1 MCLKRT
7 VVGTISAIAM
17 LAMAVPALGQ
27 ETSGKD
33 EAFQLTTVYGLNN
46 TGVGNLA
53 NHSPTFVSFDISW
66 VDNVQHKYYLADR
79 SNKSIDILDLST
91 LPPTLTQVPNLK
103 FQGST
108 GNNDNSGPD
117 GVLTA
122 NNSTELWVGDIGG
135 TCFPNPGPPSP
146 PGCGP
151 GQVWVLN
158 ATDASVK
165 TLPGGKANPI
175 SVGGTTRADEMCYD
189 PKDNLIML
197 ASPAEDP
204 PYVTFISTAGAD
216 AYTVVVKLPF
226 DGTTGNTP
234 KATNGLEQCGW
245 SPQTGLFYQN
255 VPEISGDGHDT
266 APGGIAVID
275 PKTALAKKPKVAKV
289 FTIPLED
296 CAGPQGMA
304 IGPDDQILEGC
315 NAAGPNGHRNT
326 VVVSAKNGKIL
337 TVLQDLGGAD
347 EVWFNPGDLH
357 YIIPSCNTACRTPPT
372 GFVLTF
378 DEVLG
383 LVDSSTL
390 QVDQTVF
397 VAQQNSVTT
406 VAPGNPRTIHSVAAD
421 PANKQ
426 IILPIPAVGGNA
438 PQFSPSLCD
447 KTGLGITVVPGP
459 GVNNPST
466 AVGCIV
472 LLSAPLNNDDP
483 SARVAQERPS
493 NSQQD

>member
-1 MCLKRT
+1 MSRSPLNQMA
-7 VVGTISAIAM
+7 GMTIGAIAM

-53 NHSPTFVSFDISW
+53 TKSPTFVSFDISW

-79 SNKSIDILDLST
+79 SNKTIDILDLST
-91 LPPTLTQVPNLK
+91 LPPTLTQVQNLK

-122 NNSTELWVGDIGG
+122 NNSTELWVGDTGG

-189 PKDNLIML
+189 SKDNLIML

-216 AYTVVVKLPF
+216 AYTVVAKLVF
-226 DGTTGNTP
+226 DGKSGNTP

-255 VPEISGDGHDT
+255 VPEINGPGNDT

-275 PKTALAKKPKVAKV
+275 PKTALKGKPTVAKV

-304 IGPDDQILEGC
+304 IGPNDQILEGC
-315 NAAGPNGHRNT
+315 NAAGPNGQRNT

-337 TVLQDLGGAD
+337 AVLADLGGAD

-357 YIIPSCNTACRTPPT
+357 YIIPSCNTACRTRPT

-383 LVDSSTL
+383 IVDSSTL

-406 VAPGNPRTIHSVAAD
+406 VAAGNPRTIHSVAAD

-426 IILPIPAVGGNA
+426 IILPIPAVGGNS

-447 KTGLGITVVPGP
+447 KTGFGISVAPGP
-459 GVNNPST
+459 VPST

>member
-1 MCLKRT
+1 
-7 VVGTISAIAM
+7 M

-27 ETSGKD
+27 ETSGTD
-33 EAFQLTTVYGLNN
+33 EAFQLTTVYGLTN

-53 NHSPTFVSFDISW
+53 TKSPTFVSFDISW
-66 VDNVQHKYYLADR
+66 VDNVLHKYYLADR

-91 LPPTLTQVPNLK
+91 FPPTLTQVVNLK

-158 ATDASVK
+158 ASDATVK

-175 SVGGTTRADEMCYD
+175 PVGGTTRADEMCYD
-189 PKDNLIML
+189 SVDHLIML
-197 ASPAEDP
+197 ASPAESP
-204 PYVTFISTAGAD
+204 PFVTFISTAGAD
-216 AYTVVVKLPF
+216 AYTVVAKLVF
-226 DGTTGNTP
+226 DGTNGTP
-234 KATNGLEQCGW
+234 IATNGLEQCGW
-245 SPQTGLFYQN
+245 SPQTGMFYQN
-255 VPEISGDGHDT
+255 VPEINGPGNDT
-266 APGGIAVID
+266 KPGGISVIN
-275 PKTALAKKPKVAKV
+275 PKTALNGKPKVAKTFV
-289 FTIPLED
+289 IPLED

-304 IGPDDQILEGC
+304 IGPNDQILEGC
-315 NAAGPNGHRNT
+315 NAAGPNGHRNS

-337 TVLQDLGGAD
+337 AVLQDLGGAD

-357 YIIPSCNTACRTPPT
+357 YIIPSCNTACRTRPT
-372 GFVLTF
+372 GFVTTF

-383 LVDSSTL
+383 IVDSSTL
-390 QVDQTVF
+390 QLDQTVF
-397 VAQQNSVTT
+397 VAQQNNVTT

-426 IILPIPAVGGNA
+426 IILPIPAVGGNS
-438 PQFSPSLCD
+438 PQFSPSICD
-447 KTGLGITVVPGP
+447 KTGFGISVFGA
-459 GVNNPST
+459 PST

-472 LLSAPLNNDDP
+472 VLAAPLNNDDP
-483 SARVAQERPS
+483 SMSVAQERPS
-493 NSQQD
+493 NSKQE